1 MKTNRDF
8 LGFCQMLC
16 REALAVLAIIALI
29 LFFAVGGIHHLI
41 FFCGFSAIVSAMI
54 EEDKR
59 EQKRAGR

>member
-1 MKTNRDF
+1 
-8 LGFCQMLC
+8 MLC

-41 FFCGFSAIVSAMI
+41 FFCGFSAIVNAML